1 VRKAPPGTTRYKLY
15 DSGGLFVSVEPDGT
29 KLWPTRYTLG
39 GKEKLLSFMFG
50 SSWPR
55 LSGAI

>member
-1 VRKAPPGTTRYKLY
+1 VLTDVQVRKAEPRATRYKLY

-29 KLWPTRYTLG
+29 KLWRMRYTLG

-50 SSWPR
+50 S
-55 LSGAI
+55 